1 MTWESS
7 LVFVEMLSIG
17 WEGWPF
23 FFFFFFFWRTYRFKV
38 EDILHPILQYGF
50 CIGVWDW
57 WAKQNQIGLVFYIEL
72 NL

>member
-23 FFFFFFFWRTYRFKV
+23 FFFFFFLAYIPVQGRGYPASNIAVW
-38 EDILHPILQYGF
+38 ILHRRL
-50 CIGVWDW
+50 
-57 WAKQNQIGLVFYIEL
+57 GLVGKTEPDWSCVLY
-72 NL
+72 